1 MIFHHLQALS
11 KLSGKYNVR
20 NVFLHGSY
28 DEADFLPFIDSVIS
42 KFDFNIVYL
51 QESDQSM
58 SLQGGL
64 QALVKHQEIL
74 MAESPIFLLVMNCN
88 ICSSFPLYSM
98 LEFQERKQAMLTIMT
113 TQDE

>member
-51 QESDQSM
+51 QEAEESITDKGM
-58 SLQGGL
+58 
-64 QALVKHQEIL
+64 QALVKHRELL
-74 MAESPIFLLVMNCN
+74 MAESPHFLIVMNCN

-98 LEFQERKQAMLTIMT
+98 LEF
-113 TQDE
+113 